1 MPVNMLGWELLEE
14 YKKGKRIFSDMH
26 MEFSDLTSA
35 NLEGVTVKD
44 SKLNFVLLRMSNLK
58 NCKFVNCEMFCCG
71 FRDADFTNTIFENC
85 KIYYGYF
92 SGSAF
97 DNTKIIKC
105 KLSFCAMF
113 STTQPDMSTSELFK
127 VFTDASQVTQE
138 DMDAAFN
145 GLMPFV
151 DTLGI
156 EIKSQMQS
164 LMKAVTDKV
173 GIEPSK
179 TSQIA
184 YGEKDAKYAKPLS
197 VYAMMEQM
205 ISTYAAK
212 NPYNTKTPYEKSGKN
227 AYKTS

>member
-1 MPVNMLGWELLEE
+1 MHNMLGWELLEE

-35 NLEGVTVKD
+35 NLEGVTIKD

-71 FRDADFTNTIFENC
+71 FRDADFTNTAFENC
-85 KIYYGYF
+85 KIDYGYF
-92 SGSAF
+92 SGSVF
-97 DNTKIIKC
+97 DSTKIIKC

-151 DTLGI
+151 DTL
-156 EIKSQMQS
+156 
-164 LMKAVTDKV
+164 